1 MNEVISHIEFL
12 LHTHN
17 CVIVPGLGG
26 FVVNTTPASRD
37 GLSGFHAPVCELVFN
52 RDLTY
57 NDGLL
62 VESFMRVQK
71 ISFEAAHLKIN
82 AAVKSLKEELREE
95 KFVELGD
102 LGNFSMIDDQR
113 FSYSPKPFIRPE
125 HYGLSLAS
133 IQPIIQ
139 LQSKTAK
146 SQKQPEKATIWK
158 KAGIG
163 VAAAAVIAFVLLL
176 FPIQDTGLQHQTAQ
190 IITES
195 GLFGNKSDKIKT
207 TQATAQTEYPN
218 AEITSASEGSSNV
231 ANSFIDDEAV
241 ENQIE
246 NTATSPQYYI
256 VAGVYEVREYAD
268 KMIHQLKSEGYAHS
282 SIIEKSGRLT
292 VFSESLS
299 TIEEARTALNQLIK
313 KHQNHRDAWIMKK

>member
-1 MNEVISHIEFL
+1 MNEMISHIEFL

-26 FVVNTTPASRD
+26 FVVNTTPTSRD

-82 AAVKSLKEELREE
+82 AAVKVLKEELREE
-95 KFVELGD
+95 KSVELGD
-102 LGNFSMIDDQR
+102 LGNFRMIDDQR

-139 LQSKTAK
+139 LQPKTAA
-146 SQKQPEKATIWK
+146 SQKQPVKTTIWK
-158 KAGIG
+158 KAGVGI
-163 VAAAAVIAFVLLL
+163 AAAAVIAFILLL
-176 FPIQDTGLQHQTAQ
+176 FPMQDTGLQHQTAQ

-195 GLFGNKSDKIKT
+195 GLFGNKPDKIKT
-207 TQATAQTEYPN
+207 TQATSQTEHPN
-218 AEITSASEGSSNV
+218 AEITQAIEDISNV
-231 ANSFIDDEAV
+231 NNPFVDEEIV

-246 NTATSPQYYI
+246 NRETSPQYYI

-268 KMIHQLKSEGYAHS
+268 KMVHQLKSEGYIHCAML
-282 SIIEKSGRLT
+282 EKSGRLT
-292 VFSESLS
+292 VFSETLP
-299 TIEEARTALNQLIK
+299 TIEEAQTALNQLIK
-313 KHQNHRDAWIMKK
+313 KHQNHSDAWIMKK